1 MEFVDKALARRLEA
15 AEEMPQKQ
23 SKTCRPSL
31 ASGLRGRLTPI

>member
-15 AEEMPQKQ
+15 AEEIRHKEQ

-31 ASGLRGRLTPI
+31 AS